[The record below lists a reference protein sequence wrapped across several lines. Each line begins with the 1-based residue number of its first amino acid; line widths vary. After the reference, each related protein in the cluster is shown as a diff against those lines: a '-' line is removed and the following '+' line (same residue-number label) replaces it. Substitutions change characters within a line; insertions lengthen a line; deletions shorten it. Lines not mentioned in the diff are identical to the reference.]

1 MPKVL
6 EGKLSA
12 KGMKFGIVV
21 SRFNDFI
28 CERLLAGAVDVLLRN
43 GAEDKDIEILKVPGA
58 FEIPQVARKIAL
70 TRKFDAVICL
80 GAVIRGATPH
90 FDYIAAE
97 VSKGIAMIGM
107 ESEIPV
113 SFGVLTT
120 DNLEQAIERAGSKAG
135 NKGWDAA
142 LSAIEMAN
150 LYREMKEKKESVSAS
165 ESVSE
170 N

>member
-1 MPKVL
+1 MPKVI
-6 EGKLSA
+6 EGKLNA
-12 KGMKFGIVV
+12 KGFKFGIVV

-28 CERLLAGAVDVLLRN
+28 CERLLSGALDVLLRN
-43 GAEDKDIEILKVPGA
+43 GAEEKDVEILKVPGA
-58 FEIPQVARKIAL
+58 FEIPQVARKMAL
-70 TRKFDAVICL
+70 SKKYDAIICL

-97 VSKGIAMIGM
+97 VSKGVAMIGL
-107 ESEIPV
+107 EGEVPV
-113 SFGVLTT
+113 AFGVLTT

-150 LYREMKEKKESVSAS
+150 LYQEMKAKK
-165 ESVSE
+165 
-170 N
+170 